1 MTKEDLANVTFQ
13 SVESSNVRE
22 IGFAGET
29 IFVRFKD
36 GKLYSY
42 DDCSQATFDAML
54 RSPSAGKF
62 VHQVLKAKPS
72 ERIEG

>member
-1 MTKEDLANVTFQ
+1 LNREDLQNVTFQ

-36 GKLYSY
+36 DKLCGY
-42 DDCSQATFDAML
+42 DDCSQELFDKML
-54 RSPSAGKF
+54 QSPSAGKF
-62 VHQVLKAKPS
+62 VHQVLKGKPS